1 MSIRNLMSIAV
12 LATAIVVG
20 ASANV
25 ASADMSK
32 AVIGAFRGKLIISK
46 GDLPEGKNDK
56 DTIAKIKAANLTSLE
71 GEARDDVTYWHFSY
85 GAFLSKTGATTLKM
99 EFYRNGKQL
108 SADKTLDGID
118 PKSGLLTGEIS
129 INEDEG
135 LAKGKTYLIKLVTT
149 NNAVVAST
157 TLTMK

>member
-20 ASANV
+20 ASTTV
-25 ASADMSK
+25 ATADMSK

-46 GDLPEGKNDK
+46 GELPEGKNDK
-56 DTIAKIKAANLTSLE
+56 ETIAKIKAAALTSLD
-71 GEARDDVTYWHFSY
+71 GEARDDVQYWHFSY
-85 GAFLSKTGATTLKM
+85 AAFLSKTGATTLKM
-99 EFYRNGKQL
+99 EFYNGKQL

-135 LAKGKTYLIKLVTT
+135 LAKGKTYTIKLVTT
-149 NNAVVAST
+149 GNAVVAQT